1 MKTTKNYLPVCFTK
15 YTETR
20 AHSMLDVYEI
30 TKGFERTL
38 EVFRIS
44 LNTQLFYTLQW
55 TFQFG
60 DL

>member
-20 AHSMLDVYEI
+20 AHSMLGVYKI

-44 LNTQLFYTLQW
+44 LNTQLFYTL
-55 TFQFG
+55 
-60 DL
+60 